1 MPHIKS
7 VLAGFKVVYF
17 MESSK
22 VRKAASKEE
31 TFGAS
36 CFFSRQSCEC
46 CAGQI
51 YVLLFICAQLEI
63 SLQVCSAVD
72 RNPT

>member
-36 CFFSRQSCEC
+36 CFFHGNHVNVARVRFMC
-46 CAGQI
+46 C
-51 YVLLFICAQLEI
+51 YLFVH
-63 SLQVCSAVD
+63 S
-72 RNPT
+72 